1 MAIYKFFPTKTSTLY
16 SYYPDKNT
24 GLDEITDISLYNSID
39 DTYEVS
45 RTLVKFDQDEIQEL
59 FRTNNIAS
67 GSISASLS
75 NIPYSAYLK
84 LYLAKAS
91 EIPLEYDVICYPISS
106 SWEMGT
112 GRLANDPETTNGVSW
127 KWRDNL
133 SGSLWYTPSFYNSV
147 QVGPND
153 YLYPSSSYQTGS
165 IAGGG
170 TWWDHFNWATGAIY
184 FATSQSFTHSDS
196 KDIELNITHQVK
208 SWLNDLYENQGTLLK
223 QKIEFASGSTYETN
237 YFTSNT
243 HTIYPPC
250 LEIRWVDVIYNP
262 NTGSVITGSNVVV
275 NIANNK
281 GEYQQ
286 DSVQRFVVNVRDKY
300 PIRSFQTSSVYLNN
314 KLLPTSSYWAI
325 KDYNT
330 EEMVIDYDTSYT
342 RISVTDKNY
351 FDIYMNGL
359 EPERYYKILIKS
371 VISGETIVFDNNNI
385 FKVVR

>member
-1 MAIYKFFPTKTSTLY
+1 MAVYRFFPTKTATLY

-24 GLDEITDISLYNSID
+24 GLDEITDLSLYHSID

-59 FRTNNIAS
+59 FRANNIIS
-67 GSISASLS
+67 GSISASL
-75 NIPYSAYLK
+75 NDIQYSAYLK
-84 LYLAKAS
+84 LSLANAS
-91 EIPLEYDVICYPISS
+91 EIPLEYNIVTYPISA
-106 SWEMGT
+106 SWNMGT
-112 GRLANDPETTNGVSW
+112 GRLANNPETTDGVSW
-127 KWRDNL
+127 KWMNTL
-133 SGSLWYTPSFYNSV
+133 SGSLWYTPLGAYNPI
-147 QVGPND
+147 QVGLND
-153 YLYPSSSYQTGS
+153 YIYPSSSYKSGS
-165 IAGGG
+165 NGGG
-170 TWWDHFNWATGAIY
+170 TWWDHFNWATGTVG

-196 KDIELNITHQVK
+196 KDIELNITQQVK
-208 SWLNDLYENQGTLLK
+208 SWLGGLYNNEGSIIKHKL
-223 QKIEFASGSTYETN
+223 EFISGSSYETK

-250 LEIRWVDVIYNP
+250 LEIRWVDVAYNP

-300 PIRSFQTSSVYLNN
+300 PVRLFQTSSVYLNN
-314 KLLPTSSYWAI
+314 KTLPTSSYWAI

-330 EEMVIDYDTSYT
+330 EEMIIDYDTLYT
-342 RISVTDKNY
+342 RISATDKNY
-351 FDIYMNGL
+351 FDVYMSGL
-359 EPERYYKILIKS
+359 EPERHYKILVK
-371 VISGETIVFDNNNI
+371 VILNGETIVFDNNNI

>member
-1 MAIYKFFPTKTSTLY
+1 MAVYKFFPTKTATLY
-16 SYYPDKNT
+16 SFYPDKNT
-24 GLDEITDISLYNSID
+24 GLDEITDLSLYNSID
-39 DTYEVS
+39 GTYEVS

-59 FRTNNIAS
+59 FRTNLITS

-75 NIPYSAYLK
+75 YIPYSAYLK
-84 LYLAKAS
+84 LSLANAS
-91 EIPLEYDVICYPISS
+91 EIPLEYKVVSYPISH
-106 SWEMGT
+106 SWDMGT
-112 GRLANDPETTNGVSW
+112 GRLANDPEVTDGVSW
-127 KWRDNL
+127 RWMDYI

-153 YLYPSSSYQTGS
+153 YLYPSSSYKFGS
-165 IAGGG
+165 NGGG
-170 TWWDHFNWATGAIY
+170 TWWSHLNWGTGTIQYAAT
-184 FATSQSFTHSDS
+184 QSFTHPDS

-208 SWLNDLYENQGTLLK
+208 AWLNNLYNNDGSIIK
-223 QKIEFASGSTYETN
+223 QEIEFTSGSYYETK

-250 LEIRWVDVIYNP
+250 LEIRWVDVSYNP
-262 NTGSVITGSNVVV
+262 NTGSIITGSNVVI

-286 DSVQRFVVNVRDKY
+286 DSIQRFKVNVRDKY

-330 EEMVIDYDTSYT
+330 EEMVIDYDISYT
-342 RISVTDKNY
+342 RISVTNENY

-359 EPERYYKILIKS
+359 EPERYYKILIK
-371 VISGETIVFDNNNI
+371 VVLNGETIVFDNNNI